1 MSSVCDHF
9 KYKLLF
15 IIFRLSAFVLKS
27 FVQAKPYI
35 FVSDDNIHKTIDW
48 ILKYQNGNGTFSE
61 PGKVLHKEMQVC
73 DIRWRVLPNIFVI
86 FSICLVVISTNNP

>member
-1 MSSVCDHF
+1 MTLSKIILYLS
-9 KYKLLF
+9 F
-15 IIFRLSAFVLKS
+15 IVFRLSAFVLKS

-73 DIRWRVLPNIFVI
+73 DIR
-86 FSICLVVISTNNP
+86 